1 MSTRVHGMTAGLSRW
16 ITSRHDK
23 GVGGSDPMIYLATFL
38 LALIGVI
45 MVFSASAVVAEDR
58 FHDAGYFLKRQLA
71 WVIGGLVLLHLASRI
86 DYEVW
91 RRAAL
96 PGLSVCVLLLVLVLV
111 PMFGTEVNGA
121 RRWFRVGPVSVQ
133 PSEIAKVAI
142 IFYLAAYLA
151 RKEHR
156 LSEFGRGVLPPLI
169 IVGGV
174 AALLLAQ
181 PDLGTAVVLGIVAWT
196 LLYLAGA
203 RLVHLMGLMAAALPV
218 GAMLLLS
225 AEYRRARV
233 LSFLDPWEHQMT
245 SGYQLVQSFLA
256 LGNGGVAGVGLGEGK
271 QKLFFLPE
279 AHADFVL
286 ALIGEELGLVGTTV
300 ILLLFVGL
308 VVRGC
313 LVAAGTQ
320 DRFGY
325 YLALGITLLVG
336 TQALINACV
345 VTGLLP
351 TKGLTL
357 PFVSYGGSSMMMSLF
372 AIGVLMNI
380 SRDRRAECRRSR
392 AR

>member
-1 MSTRVHGMTAGLSRW
+1 
-16 ITSRHDK
+16 
-23 GVGGSDPMIYLATFL
+23 MIYLATLL

-45 MVFSASAVVAEDR
+45 MVFSASAVVAEAR

-71 WVIGGLVLLHLASRI
+71 WVVGGMVLLHLASRI
-86 DYEVW
+86 EYEVW
-91 RRAAL
+91 RHAAL
-96 PGLSVCVLLLVLVLV
+96 PALGASVLLLVLVLV
-111 PMFGTEVNGA
+111 PTIGTEVNGA
-121 RRWFRVGPVSVQ
+121 RRWFRIGSVSVQ
-133 PSEIAKVAI
+133 PSEIAKMAI
-142 IFYLAAYLA
+142 VFYLAAYLA

-156 LSEFGRGVLPPLI
+156 LDEFGRGFLPPLV
-169 IVGGV
+169 IVGSV
-174 AALLLAQ
+174 ATLILAQ
-181 PDLGTAVVLGIVAWT
+181 PDLGTAVVLGIVAWM
-196 LLYLAGA
+196 LLYIAGA
-203 RLVHLMGLMAAALPV
+203 RLVHLMGLMLTALPV
-218 GAMLLLS
+218 GVMLLWS

-245 SGYQLVQSFLA
+245 TGYQLVQSFLA
-256 LGNGGVAGVGLGEGK
+256 LGNGGLAGVGLGEGK

-286 ALIGEELGLVGTTV
+286 ALIGEELGLVGTTA

-313 LVAAGTQ
+313 LVAAATR

-380 SRDRRAECRRSR
+380 SRDRQAEGRRSR
-392 AR
+392 DR